1 MKKFLRYTLP
11 MGIIVLSVVVV
22 VALVVISKGKRPD
35 RKESSAKALLVD
47 VIPVKVE
54 SLNLVVESQGS
65 VLPRTETNLI
75 AEVTGKVV
83 SVSENFIAG
92 GFFKK
97 GEMLLRIDP
106 SDYDA
111 ALKGSEANL
120 ASKQAQFADQK
131 ARSDQALKDWRNLGR
146 SGEPSD
152 LTLRKPQL
160 AEALAGVKSA
170 EADLQKAQRNLDRT
184 TIKAPYDGLVR
195 NKQVDIGQYVAPGT
209 SLGIT
214 FAIDTA
220 EIRLPLAIADLQF
233 LHLPTA
239 TGSGEKISTPV
250 RLSAEGTGLSGEW
263 QAEIVR
269 TEGVIDQQSRVIY
282 AVAQVVDPYGV
293 LGLSGQPE
301 LRMGTFVHA
310 EIEGAWMENVVVLP
324 RAALREGNTVLVAS
338 PEKELEIR
346 TVEIIRSEPQVIYVS
361 GGLSDGEQV
370 IITSIEAPIPG
381 SKLVIAGEREATDV
395 KINTSEVVVSE
406 SAQ

>member
-11 MGIIVLSVVVV
+11 MGIIVLSVVVA
-22 VALVVISKGKRPD
+22 VALVAISKGKRPE
-35 RKESSAKALLVD
+35 RKETSAKALLVD
-47 VIPVKVE
+47 VIAVKVE

-65 VLPRTETNLI
+65 VLPRTETNII
-75 AEVTGKVV
+75 AEVSGKVV

-97 GEMLLRIDP
+97 GEVLLRIDP

-111 ALKGSEANL
+111 ALKGAEANL

-131 ARSDQALKDWRNLGR
+131 ARSDQALKDWQNLGR

-184 TIKAPYDGLVR
+184 AIKAPYDGLVR
-195 NKQVDIGQYVAPGT
+195 SKQVDIGQYVSPGT

-239 TGSGEKISTPV
+239 TGSSEKIGTPV
-250 RLSAEGTGLSGEW
+250 MLSAESTGLSGQW

-293 LGLSGQPE
+293 LGLSEQPE

-324 RAALREGNTVLVAS
+324 RAALRDGNTVLVAS

-361 GGLSDGEQV
+361 GGLNNGEQV
-370 IITSIEAPIPG
+370 IISSIEAPIPG

-395 KINTSEVVVSE
+395 KTNTSEVIVSE
-406 SAQ
+406 SAL